1 MRPFGDHL
9 LDEEPAACVPL
20 PHFWQPQR
28 NDIPA
33 IGTGIAETQNRPINL
48 IKPSSMFARRV
59 LQSGRR
65 PRCPWRGVRSRQC
78 DAARMITMMR
88 LHGVRKID
96 QRWII

>member
-1 MRPFGDHL
+1 
-9 LDEEPAACVPL
+9 
-20 PHFWQPQR
+20 
-28 NDIPA
+28 
-33 IGTGIAETQNRPINL
+33 
-48 IKPSSMFARRV
+48 MFARRV

-65 PRCPWRGVRSRQC
+65 PKCPWRGVRSRQC